1 MLVGGSDAG
10 VHALY
15 DPRASENGVV
25 RSLGRQAK
33 RADFTNAGI
42 SQVRPTPAG
51 RGAQQ
56 LTCASAQQR
65 AQPC

>member
-1 MLVGGSDAG
+1 MGGSDAG

-42 SQVRPTPAG
+42 SQVPPPAAAPCPG
-51 RGAQQ
+51 
-56 LTCASAQQR
+56 LQR
-65 AQPC
+65 LVPP